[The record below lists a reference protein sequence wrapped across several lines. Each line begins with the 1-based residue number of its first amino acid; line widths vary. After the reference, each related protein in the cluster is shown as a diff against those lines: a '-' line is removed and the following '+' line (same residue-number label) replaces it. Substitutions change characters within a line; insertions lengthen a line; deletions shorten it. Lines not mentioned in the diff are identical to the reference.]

1 MYHRQRMVTREPK
14 RTDRAP
20 RPRRGPALAGVS
32 ERAIDVSRAA
42 DRSSGQT
49 TQTVD
54 RALTVL
60 GFFTA
65 TEPELSSAE
74 IASRL
79 RLHQTTAYRLLSTME
94 HAGYVE
100 RDARTGLYRLGL
112 KLIELAGL
120 KLNQMDLARHAQ
132 PELNALRDGLHLN
145 ANLAVL
151 DHSQGNICHL
161 AFAVRPDVSH
171 TYTLLGRMS
180 VAHCT
185 ALGKVLLAGRPR
197 SEVHQTVHDLGWRS
211 NTERSL
217 QDFPSLD
224 KALDQIAAQGYAVDD
239 GEHRRNVKCVGAPVR
254 DRTGAVVAAISVSG
268 TPELVDAAG
277 VPHVIAAVTERA
289 DAVSARLGHLDS
301 WRR

>member
-1 MYHRQRMVTREPK
+1 MVIREPSRTTRASRAK
-14 RTDRAP
+14 RPQALRTAS
-20 RPRRGPALAGVS
+20 GPAIRVP
-32 ERAIDVSRAA
+32 RAA
-42 DRSSGQT
+42 EKTTGQT

-74 IASRL
+74 IAARL
-79 RLHQTTAYRLLSTME
+79 GLHQTTAYRLLSTME
-94 HAGYVE
+94 LSGYVE

-132 PELNALRDGLHLN
+132 PELNALRDGLNLN

-151 DHSQGNICHL
+151 DHSQGNVCHL
-161 AFAVRPDVSH
+161 AFAVRPDVPH

-180 VAHCT
+180 VSHCT
-185 ALGKVLLAGRPR
+185 ALGKVLLAARPR
-197 SEVHQTVHDLGWRS
+197 AEVHQMIRTLGWRAY
-211 NTERSL
+211 TEMSL

-239 GEHRRNVKCVGAPVR
+239 GERRPNIKCVAAPIR

-268 TPELVDAAG
+268 TPELVDTLG
-277 VPHVIAAVTERA
+277 VPRVIAAVTEHA
-289 DAVSARLGHLDS
+289 DAVSARLGHIDS

>member
-1 MYHRQRMVTREPK
+1 MVARST
-14 RTDRAP
+14 
-20 RPRRGPALAGVS
+20 G
-32 ERAIDVSRAA
+32 RAA
-42 DRSSGQT
+42 QARRNGSVRAESEPAIHVPPAARGVEKSLAQT

-60 GFFTA
+60 GYFSA
-65 TEPELSSAE
+65 TEPELSSSE

-79 RLHQTTAYRLLSTME
+79 GLHQTTAYRLLSTME
-94 HAGYVE
+94 LSGYVE
-100 RDARTGLYRLGL
+100 RDPRSGLYRLGL
-112 KLIELAGL
+112 KVIELAGL

-132 PELNALRDGLHLN
+132 PELNALRDGLNLN

-151 DHSQGNICHL
+151 DYSQGDVCHL
-161 AFAVRPDVSH
+161 AFAVRPDVPH

-197 SEVHQTVHDLGWRS
+197 EEVHATIHTFGWRAY
-211 NTERSL
+211 TAKSL

-224 KALDQIAAQGYAVDD
+224 RALDQISAQGYAVDD
-239 GEHRRNVKCVGAPVR
+239 GERRPNIKCVAAPVR

-268 TPELVDAAG
+268 TPEMVDTLG
-277 VPHVIAAVTERA
+277 VPRVIATVTERA
-289 DAVSARLGHLDS
+289 DAVSARLGHIDS